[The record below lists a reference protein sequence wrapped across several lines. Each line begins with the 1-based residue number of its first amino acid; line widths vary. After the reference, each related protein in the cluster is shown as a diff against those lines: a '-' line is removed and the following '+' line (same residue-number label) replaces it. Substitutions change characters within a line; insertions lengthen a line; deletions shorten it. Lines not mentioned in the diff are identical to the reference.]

1 MKQMKTAKLSGYDK
15 ISLKLLQAAGSAI
28 VEPLTYTFN
37 QFFKT
42 GIFPDDWKIAKVICL
57 SINQKKK
64 TLCSNYRSIY
74 FCHLCSS

>member
-15 ISLKLLQAAGSAI
+15 ISLKLLQAAGSTI

-37 QFFKT
+37 QFLKT
-42 GIFPDDWKIAKVICL
+42 GIFPDDWKIAKVMPIHK
-57 SINQKKK
+57 SEEK

-74 FCHLCSS
+74 FCHFCSS